1 MTNSSYQGR
10 RRGRR
15 KRGRT
20 PKGRAA
26 LSGRPK
32 GPGGMSLLD
41 YFAGQALVG
50 LLAGDVGWPGT
61 DRYFSEHLTETAGD
75 AYAIAQAMLA
85 EKRDILNDPID

>member
-20 PKGRAA
+20 PG
-26 LSGRPK
+26 SPSK

-41 YFAGQALVG
+41 HFAGQALVG
-50 LLAGDVGWPGT
+50 LLAGDVGGPGD
-61 DRYFSEHLTETAGD
+61 DRYFSEHLAETAGD